1 VDAITRSIV
10 EFAVQLE
17 PTALPVAVVHD
28 CKRRIIDTIGCTIAG
43 FDSEPAKIAR
53 VYAMRIFDQ
62 AGATIIGTA
71 HRSLPE
77 LAAFANSLASRY
89 IEGNDTYPGGGGH
102 PSDCLLPILGV
113 AEATQA
119 NSQTAIAAIALAYEV
134 HAFLFRAFPMRP
146 HSLDY
151 VVYTAAASAGGTA
164 KVLGLSAEQTANAIS
179 LSVVPNMALDI
190 SRRGHLS
197 MWKGAAA
204 PNAARNGVAAA
215 FMAASGMTGPATP
228 FEGGLTAVVGSPIIP
243 SFPLDPST
251 FAILDAD
258 FKYYLSEYHS
268 QSPIFAAKELHSQV
282 AIDEIESV
290 EVFTYHFAWMEIGSG
305 VEKWRPATRETA
317 DHSLPYIVA
326 CVLIDGD
333 YSDAIYVSERYNDPR
348 TLGLMRKISV
358 TQDPEIERRYPTSL
372 PCRIEIT
379 TKNGDRRIA
388 SVPNPIGHHHRPM
401 SDSQIAE
408 KFLGLV
414 SRKIPRVRAR
424 LVLDRLW
431 ELDTSGEFSWMYRE
445 LITASPS

>member
-1 VDAITRSIV
+1 MWARQLFLRS
-10 EFAVQLE
+10 
-17 PTALPVAVVHD
+17 
-28 CKRRIIDTIGCTIAG
+28 
-43 FDSEPAKIAR
+43 
-53 VYAMRIFDQ
+53 
-62 AGATIIGTA
+62 
-71 HRSLPE
+71 
-77 LAAFANSLASRY
+77 
-89 IEGNDTYPGGGGH
+89 
-102 PSDCLLPILGV
+102 
-113 AEATQA
+113 
-119 NSQTAIAAIALAYEV
+119 
-134 HAFLFRAFPMRP
+134 
-146 HSLDY
+146 
-151 VVYTAAASAGGTA
+151 
-164 KVLGLSAEQTANAIS
+164 
-179 LSVVPNMALDI
+179 
-190 SRRGHLS
+190 
-197 MWKGAAA
+197 
-204 PNAARNGVAAA
+204 
-215 FMAASGMTGPATP
+215 
-228 FEGGLTAVVGSPIIP
+228 
-243 SFPLDPST
+243 LDPST

-282 AIDEIESV
+282 AIDDIESV
-290 EVFTYHFAWMEIGSG
+290 EVFTYRFAWMEIGSG

-333 YSDAIYVSERYNDPR
+333 YSDAVYVSERYTDPR

-372 PCRIEIT
+372 SCRIEIT

-414 SRKIPRVRAR
+414 SRKIPRLRAR

-431 ELDTSGEFSWMYRE
+431 ELDTSGEYSWMYRE